1 MSKTRGRTSLVVQ
14 WLRLCISTAG
24 GVGSVTGGG
33 TKIANAAVQHSL
45 KKKKKKTEEIG
56 ARTSFGLC
64 HPHAGS
70 QRSLLS
76 FLST

>member
-45 KKKKKKTEEIG
+45 KKKKKKQ
-56 ARTSFGLC
+56 
-64 HPHAGS
+64 
-70 QRSLLS
+70 QRKLEQEHHLVFVTLMLVPSVHC
-76 FLST
+76 FLF